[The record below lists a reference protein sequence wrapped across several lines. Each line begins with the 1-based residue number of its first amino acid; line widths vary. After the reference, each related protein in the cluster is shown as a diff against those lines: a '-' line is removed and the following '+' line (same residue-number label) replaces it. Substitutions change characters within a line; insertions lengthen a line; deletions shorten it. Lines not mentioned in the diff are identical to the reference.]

1 MAAKRD
7 YYEILGVSRT
17 ATQEEI
23 RRAYRRLARQ
33 YHPDVNKSPDAEEKF
48 KEINEAYEV
57 LSDPDK
63 RAAYD
68 RFGHAGVQA
77 GVGHEPSAGGD
88 PFGFGSLFTDLFD
101 SFFGDMTGTTRRRPA
116 RGADLEATIE
126 LTFEEALRGVVK
138 ELEIERLELC
148 PDCRGTRMRHGARPT
163 TCPVCGGTGQ
173 LRRYQ
178 QTILGAMITATTCS
192 HCGGEGRVVSDP
204 CPTCRGRGR
213 TVRQRTVRLEI
224 PAGIEDGATLRLT
237 GEGEHGEPGG
247 APGNLYVH
255 VRVRPHEL
263 FRREGTTLYLD
274 LPINVAQA
282 ALGAE
287 VEVPTIDGPVLL
299 TIPPG
304 TQPGQR
310 FRLRGKGAPELG
322 SERRGDLI
330 VTVRVV
336 VPTELTPRQ
345 RELFAELAESL
356 ERPDVH
362 EAHRKGFFER
372 IKEVLG
378 V

>member
-1 MAAKRD
+1 
-7 YYEILGVSRT
+7 
-17 ATQEEI
+17 
-23 RRAYRRLARQ
+23 
-33 YHPDVNKSPDAEEKF
+33 
-48 KEINEAYEV
+48 
-57 LSDPDK
+57 
-63 RAAYD
+63 
-68 RFGHAGVQA
+68 
-77 GVGHEPSAGGD
+77 
-88 PFGFGSLFTDLFD
+88 
-101 SFFGDMTGTTRRRPA
+101 
-116 RGADLEATIE
+116 
-126 LTFEEALRGVVK
+126 
-138 ELEIERLELC
+138 
-148 PDCRGTRMRHGARPT
+148 
-163 TCPVCGGTGQ
+163 
-173 LRRYQ
+173 
-178 QTILGAMITATTCS
+178 
-192 HCGGEGRVVSDP
+192 
-204 CPTCRGRGR
+204 
-213 TVRQRTVRLEI
+213 VRQRTVRLEI

-263 FRREGTTLYLD
+263 FRREGATLYLD

>member
-1 MAAKRD
+1 MVTKRD
-7 YYEILGVSRT
+7 YYEVLGVDRT
-17 ATQEEI
+17 ASQEDI
-23 RRAYRRLARQ
+23 RRAYRQLARQ
-33 YHPDVNKSPDAEEKF
+33 FHPDVNKSPDAEEKF

-68 RFGHAGVQA
+68 RFGHAGVQV
-77 GVGHEPSAGGD
+77 GVGGGPGTATD
-88 PFGFGSLFTDLFD
+88 PFGFGSLFNDLFD
-101 SFFGDMTGTTRRRPA
+101 SFFGDATSAGRRRAA
-116 RGADLEATIE
+116 RGADLEVTVE
-126 LTFEEALRGVVK
+126 LEFEEALRGVEK
-138 ELEIERLELC
+138 ELEVERLERC
-148 PDCRGTRMRHGARPT
+148 PECGGTRMRRGARPA
-163 TCPVCGGTGQ
+163 TCSVCGGTGQ

-192 HCGGEGRVVSDP
+192 HCGGTGHVISDP
-204 CPTCRGRGR
+204 CPSCRGRGR
-213 TVRQRTVRLEI
+213 SLRRRTVRLDI
-224 PAGIEDGATLRLT
+224 PPGIEDGATLRLT
-237 GEGEHGEPGG
+237 GEGEHGEPG
-247 APGNLYVH
+247 APPGNLYVH

-263 FRREGTTLYLD
+263 FRREGTTLFLD

-287 VEVPTIDGPVLL
+287 VEVPTVDGPLL
-299 TIPPG
+299 MKVPPG

-322 SERRGDLI
+322 SARRGDLI

-345 RELFAELAESL
+345 RELFTELAESL
-356 ERPDVH
+356 ERPDVR
-362 EAHRKGFFER
+362 EVHRKGIFER

>member
-1 MAAKRD
+1 MVTKRD
-7 YYEILGVSRT
+7 YYDILGVSRT
-17 ATQEEI
+17 ATPEEI

-33 YHPDVNKSPDAEEKF
+33 YHPDVNKSPDAEERF

-77 GVGHEPSAGGD
+77 GVGAHSDATSD
-88 PFGFGSLFTDLFD
+88 PFGFGSIFSDIFD
-101 SFFGDMTGTTRRRPA
+101 SFFGDMAGSVRRRPS
-116 RGADLEATIE
+116 RGADLETTIE
-126 LTFEEALRGVVK
+126 LDFEEALSGTEKVI
-138 ELEIERLELC
+138 ELERLEIC
-148 PDCRGTRMRHGARPT
+148 PDCRGSRMRHGARPK

-178 QTILGAMITATTCS
+178 QTILGSMITATTCS
-192 HCGGEGRVVSDP
+192 HCGGEGYVVSDP

-213 TVRQRTVRLEI
+213 LVQRRKVHLTI
-224 PAGIEDGATLRLT
+224 PPGIEDGATLRLT
-237 GEGEHGEPGG
+237 GEGEHGEPG
-247 APGNLYVH
+247 APPGNLYVH

-287 VEVPTIDGPVLL
+287 VEVPTVDGRVVL

-322 SERRGDLI
+322 SGRRGDLI

-336 VPTELTPRQ
+336 VPTELTARQ
-345 RELFAELAESL
+345 RELFEELAELL

-362 EAHRKGFFER
+362 EVHRKGLFER